1 MSISRVISR
10 VAPAV
15 ATSTAR
21 LLRSGPVSRLAF
33 APASNPPLLPAPP
46 HPLGLRF
53 SSKMADSAPSR
64 RLRNPVIFVCDLQDK
79 FRAAISHFDK
89 ILLTTQKVLRAAQIL
104 EIPVMV
110 TTQNQAKLGP
120 VVAELQPLLKDAAVQ
135 SDKTLFSMLTPEIV
149 SHELFSSSS
158 SSSSSSSPQR
168 REVAI
173 VGIESHICVTQT
185 ALDLLA
191 RGHAVYVLAD
201 GVSSCN
207 DAETP
212 IALARLRAAG
222 AVVTTSESWIYEVM
236 GDAGIAAFR
245 DVARLVKETAGDTR
259 EALKRSFSD
268 A

>member
-1 MSISRVISR
+1 M
-10 VAPAV
+10 
-15 ATSTAR
+15 T
-21 LLRSGPVSRLAF
+21 
-33 APASNPPLLPAPP
+33 
-46 HPLGLRF
+46 
-53 SSKMADSAPSR
+53 DSAPAR
-64 RLRNPVIFVCDLQDK
+64 RLQNPVIFVCDLQDK
-79 FRAAISHFDK
+79 FRSAISHFDK
-89 ILLTTQKVLRAAQIL
+89 ILLTAQKVLRAAQIL
-104 EIPVMV
+104 SIPVVV

-120 VVAELQPLLKDAAVQ
+120 IVPELQPLIKDAAVH
-135 SDKTLFSMLTPEIV
+135 SDKTLFSMLTPEIA
-149 SHELFSSSS
+149 SHELL
-158 SSSSSSSPQR
+158 SSSSSPR

-212 IALARLRAAG
+212 LALARLSAAG

-236 GDAGIAAFR
+236 GDAGIAEFR

-259 EALKRSFSD
+259 EALKRNFRGLM
-268 A
+268 